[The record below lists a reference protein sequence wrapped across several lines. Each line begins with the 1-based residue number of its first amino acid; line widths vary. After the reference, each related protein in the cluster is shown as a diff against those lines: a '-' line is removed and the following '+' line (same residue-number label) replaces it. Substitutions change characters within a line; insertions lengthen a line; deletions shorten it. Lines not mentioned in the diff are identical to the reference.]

1 MFCACCFV
9 IVVSYCCCVV
19 SLPTLHP
26 PPPPPHSDPPNL
38 VYPVITV
45 MASPSLLPSSSP
57 PSPPLPFVHPLTSIF
72 LSSVCVC
79 PFCDVIPED
88 TDSPSWTNSG
98 LSLLLLDLLSFLT
111 QPPLLLL
118 LLSFHTS
125 SWLALP
131 HPPPLISIVFSF
143 PASLAFSGAVCA
155 LCSVEDAS
163 GVFVISHSF
172 YFAADRLCTLTIHR
186 SMVMPLRFLC
196 RRS

>member
-118 LLSFHTS
+118 LLFIPYVF
-125 SWLALP
+125 LAC
-131 HPPPLISIVFSF
+131 PPPPTSPHLNRLFFSRF
-143 PASLAFSGAVCA
+143 ARILWCRLRSLFCRGR
-155 LCSVEDAS
+155 
-163 GVFVISHSF
+163 FW
-172 YFAADRLCTLTIHR
+172 RLCHFAL
-186 SMVMPLRFLC
+186 FLFCC
-196 RRS
+196 RQTVYAYNS